1 MRITKSR
8 FMVFYDTP
16 IHFWAAIHGHT
27 AVSDADPMMEYL
39 AAQGYRAEPLAVQYL
54 RDHVLPRYADAELFE
69 QLECTNEPF
78 FARID
83 AAIYDRQAGVYDL
96 YEIKSGTSPD
106 TYVPDV
112 AFQRAVFRSRFPVR
126 HTYLV
131 HLNRAYVRHGDL
143 DIQQLFTH
151 VQLDADIDA
160 IATSIAELQQQ
171 AHTLLTLTDPT
182 TLAPCTN
189 PKECPCPQLCH
200 PNLPEYS
207 IYDIP
212 RLQSSHK
219 LTLRQQGI
227 ISIHALPVDTK
238 IPPSAIPHVTAMQ
251 RGERRI
257 DWPAVTALL
266 DSFDYP
272 LTFLDYEAAKQAI
285 PLPGYRPNQ
294 DAAFQYA
301 LAIIDHPGATPRTA
315 EYLADGKGDFV
326 RSLIAQLLHDM
337 PTHGSVVVWN
347 KTYEQGINK
356 SLAEAYPEFSDA
368 LLHINDRIVDLMEV
382 FQKNYYVD
390 PQCKGSYSIKAVL
403 PVLVPH
409 LSYHDLAIANG
420 GSAVLAWNRMVDTN
434 TPPDEQA
441 RIRNDLLTYC
451 GQDAVAMLE
460 IWRVLQRDRP

>member
-8 FMVFYDTP
+8 FMMFCDAP
-16 IHFWAAIHGHT
+16 IHFWAATHGHT
-27 AVSDADPMMEYL
+27 IDSDADPMMEYL

-54 RDHVLPRYADAELFE
+54 RDYVLPGYADATLIE
-69 QLECTNEPF
+69 QLECANEPF

-83 AAIYDRQAGVYDL
+83 AVIYDRQAGVYDL
-96 YEIKSGTSPD
+96 YEIKSGTSPAK
-106 TYVPDV
+106 YVPDV
-112 AFQRAVFRSRFPVR
+112 AFQRAVFRSQLPVR

-131 HLNRAYVRHGDL
+131 HLNGSYMRQDAL

-151 VQLDADIDA
+151 VRIDDDIDA
-160 IATSIAELQQQ
+160 VATSIAQQQQQ
-171 AHTLLTLTDPT
+171 AHTVLTLADSS
-182 TLAPCTN
+182 TLVSCTK

-212 RLQSSHK
+212 RLQTDQK
-219 LTLRQQGI
+219 VALRQQGI
-227 ISIHALPVDTK
+227 ISIHNLPVDTK

-251 RGERRI
+251 SGERRI
-257 DWPAVTALL
+257 DWPAITAML

-301 LAIIDHPGATPRTA
+301 LAIIDHPGAALRTA
-315 EYLADGKGDFV
+315 EYLADGNGDFV
-326 RSLIAQLLHDM
+326 RSLIGQLLHDM
-337 PTHGSVVVWN
+337 PAHGSVVVWN

-356 SLAEAYPEFSDA
+356 SLAVAYPEYADA
-368 LLHINDRIVDLMEV
+368 LLHINNRIVDLMEV
-382 FQKNYYVD
+382 FQKNHYVD
-390 PQCKGSYSIKAVL
+390 PRCKGSYSIKAVL

-420 GSAVLAWNRMVDTN
+420 GSAVLAWNRMVDTH
-434 TPPDEQA
+434 TPPAEQA

-451 GQDAVAMLE
+451 GQDAIAMLE